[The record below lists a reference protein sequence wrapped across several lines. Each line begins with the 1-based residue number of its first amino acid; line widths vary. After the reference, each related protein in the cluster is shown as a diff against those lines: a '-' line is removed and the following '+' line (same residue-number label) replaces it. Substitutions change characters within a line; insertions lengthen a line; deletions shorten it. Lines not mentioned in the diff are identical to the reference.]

1 MTEDFTQA
9 CDVMQDAT
17 RAMRKVAEAILK
29 QPAAVVNVAPKGPDV
44 VVNQAAAKVEAPSV
58 IVEQPEKHGWEVDLI
73 RDSYGKLVKLKLYP
87 LKS

>member
-44 VVNQAAAKVEAPSV
+44 VINQPSPTVSSPVTVESAKPVTWKFDIE
-58 IVEQPEKHGWEVDLI
+58 
-73 RDSYGKLVKLKLYP
+73 RDSYGKI
-87 LKS
+87 KSITATPS